1 LVRPYANQL
10 RHPHTQPGDKWHL
23 DEVFLTI
30 QGQQYY
36 LWRAVDPYGSVLGA
50 VVQSR
55 CDQVAA
61 KRFFRKLLKEWQI
74 LPRAS

>member
-1 LVRPYANQL
+1 LVRPYANKL